1 MARRAT
7 LVLSGGGAKGAFQVG
22 AEQVLREE
30 GGFEWERILGVSVGA
45 LNGALLAQH
54 EYDRL
59 LKVWQTIRREDLYRK
74 PWWPW
79 LAVRLVILGKAGI
92 YDNRPL
98 RKTIQK
104 HMAGRRFRV
113 PLHVG
118 RVSLVSGIYESVRSD
133 RSTEPELLD
142 AIWQSATMAVI
153 WEPIGPRALVDGSL
167 RNVTP
172 LGDALD
178 LNPTELIVLN
188 CSPDQPNAVPPPRDI
203 LDAARRSL
211 MDITINEIM
220 VDDVREFVRIN
231 SLVKQAK
238 QKGFTLEHADGT
250 PYVDCTIAVLRPRVP
265 LGDNLDFSRKAIE
278 ERIESGR
285 TVARDYLAA
294 QARASLPR

>member
-1 MARRAT
+1 LTKRRAT

-30 GGFEWERILGVSVGA
+30 GGFEWERIFGVSVGA
-45 LNGALLAQH
+45 LNGALLAQR

-59 LKVWQTIRREDLYRK
+59 LKIWQRVRREDIYRK
-74 PWWPW
+74 PWWLWIPW
-79 LAVRLVILGKAGI
+79 RLVILHKAGI

-98 RKTIQK
+98 RVSIQK
-104 HMAGRRFRV
+104 QIAGRPFHV

-118 RVSLVSGIYESVRSD
+118 RVSLVSGAYESVRSD
-133 RSTEPELLD
+133 QSTEPELLD
-142 AIWQSATMAVI
+142 ALWQSATMAVI

-178 LNPTELIVLN
+178 FTPTELIVLN
-188 CSPDQPNAVPPPRDI
+188 CSPDHPDVVPRPRDI

-220 VDDVREFVRIN
+220 VDDVREFIRLN

-238 QKGFTLEHADGT
+238 RKGFTLEHEDGT
-250 PYVDCTIAVLRPRVP
+250 PYVDCTIGVLRPRGP
-265 LGDNLDFSRKAIE
+265 LGDNLDFSRQAIDA
-278 ERIESGR
+278 RIESGR
-285 TVARDYLAA
+285 QVARDYLAG
-294 QARASLPR
+294 ARVTVS

>member
-30 GGFEWERILGVSVGA
+30 GGFEWERIFGVSVGA

-54 EYDRL
+54 EYNRL
-59 LKVWQTIRREDLYRK
+59 LRGWQTVRREDLYRK
-74 PWWPW
+74 PWWLWIPW
-79 LAVRLVILGKAGI
+79 RLVILRKAGI

-98 RKTIQK
+98 RATIQK
-104 HMAGRRFRV
+104 HMAGRPFRV

-118 RVSLVSGIYESVRSD
+118 RVSLMSGAYETVRSD
-133 RSTEPELLD
+133 QSTEPEMLD

-153 WEPIGPRALVDGSL
+153 WEPVGPRALVDGSL

-188 CSPDQPNAVPPPRDI
+188 CSPDQPDVGPRPRDI

-211 MDITINEIM
+211 MDISINEIM

-231 SLVKQAK
+231 TLVKQAK
-238 QKGFTLEHADGT
+238 RKGFTLEHEDGT
-250 PYVDCTIAVLRPRVP
+250 PYLDCTIGVLRPRVS
-265 LGDNLDFSRKAIE
+265 LGDNLDFSRQAIE
-278 ERIESGR
+278 ARIECGR
-285 TVARDYLAA
+285 QVAREYLAGA
-294 QARASLPR
+294 PVAL

>member
-30 GGFEWERILGVSVGA
+30 GGFEWERIFGVSVGA

-59 LKVWQTIRREDLYRK
+59 LKVWQTIRREDLYSK
-74 PWWPW
+74 PWWLLIPW
-79 LAVRLVILGKAGI
+79 RLVMLRKAGI

-98 RKTIQK
+98 RATIQK
-104 HMAGRRFRV
+104 HIAGRPFHV

-118 RVSLVSGIYESVRSD
+118 RVSLVSGAYESVRSD
-133 RSTEPELLD
+133 QSTEAEMLD

-153 WEPIGPRALVDGSL
+153 WEPIGPRAFVDGSL

-178 LNPTELIVLN
+178 LNATELIVLN
-188 CSPDQPNAVPPPRDI
+188 CTPDEPDTAPHPRDI

-220 VDDVREFVRIN
+220 VDDVREFIRIN
-231 SLVKQAK
+231 RLVKQAK
-238 QKGFTLEHADGT
+238 QQGFTLERENGT
-250 PYVDCTIAVLRPRVP
+250 PYLDCTIGVLRPQKP
-265 LGDNLDFSRKAIE
+265 LGENLDFSRQAVD
-278 ERIESGR
+278 ERIENGR
-285 TVARDYLAA
+285 QVARDYLAGI
-294 QARASLPR
+294 RVPV

>member
-1 MARRAT
+1 MTRRAT

-30 GGFEWERILGVSVGA
+30 GGFEWERIFGVSVGA
-45 LNGALLAQH
+45 LNGALLAQR
-54 EYDRL
+54 EYARL
-59 LKVWQTIRREDLYRK
+59 LEVWRTVRREDLYRK
-74 PWWPW
+74 PWWLWIPW
-79 LAVRLVILGKAGI
+79 RLVILRKAGI
-92 YDNRPL
+92 YDNTPL
-98 RKTIQK
+98 RATIQK
-104 HMAGRRFRV
+104 RIAGRPFLV

-118 RVSLVSGIYESVRSD
+118 RVSLVSGAYESVRSD
-133 RSTEPELLD
+133 QSTEPEMLD

-178 LNPTELIVLN
+178 LGATELIVLN
-188 CSPDQPNAVPPPRDI
+188 CTPDQPDFAPRPRDI

-231 SLVKQAK
+231 KLVKQAK
-238 QKGFTLEHADGT
+238 RNGFTLEREDGT
-250 PYVDCTIAVLRPRVP
+250 PYLDCTIGVLRPRVP
-265 LGDNLDFSRKAIE
+265 LGDNLDFSRTAID

-285 TVARDYLAA
+285 QMAREYLAGV
-294 QARASLPR
+294 RVPV

>member
-30 GGFEWERILGVSVGA
+30 GGFEWERIFGVSVGA
-45 LNGALLAQH
+45 LNGALLAQR
-54 EYDRL
+54 EFDRL
-59 LKVWQTIRREDLYRK
+59 LEVWQTIRREDLYWK
-74 PWWPW
+74 PWWLLIPW
-79 LAVRLVILGKAGI
+79 RLVILRKAGI

-98 RKTIQK
+98 RATIQK
-104 HMAGRRFRV
+104 HIAGRPFLV

-118 RVSLVSGIYESVRSD
+118 RVSLVSGAYESVRSD
-133 RSTEPELLD
+133 QSTESELLD

-178 LNPTELIVLN
+178 CNPTELIVLN
-188 CSPDQPNAVPPPRDI
+188 CSPDEPEEGPRPRDI

-220 VDDVREFVRIN
+220 VDDVREFIRIN
-231 SLVKQAK
+231 RLVKQAQK
-238 QKGFTLEHADGT
+238 QGFTLERENGT
-250 PYVDCTIAVLRPRVP
+250 PYLDCTIGVLRPQKP
-265 LGDNLDFSRKAIE
+265 LGDNLDFSRQAVD
-278 ERIESGR
+278 ERIENGR
-285 TVARDYLAA
+285 QVARDYLAGI
-294 QARASLPR
+294 RVPV